1 MRKFDMNINL
11 SIIRSIRMSALIGT
25 TMLMATQVL
34 AADNQ
39 FTERFDFEPGQ
50 TLSLD
55 LSVGGSIK
63 VEGWDQAGIEV
74 TYGDKQT
81 SLDHYKIDIENVAGG
96 LSVDANALK
105 RISQSSLFFEFKA
118 PREMILDLYTAGGSV
133 ELSGLKGEF
142 SGKTSGGA
150 LRLDDLTG
158 QVDLRTGGGRILVQN
173 STLDGEVRTG
183 GGKVLVE
190 NVTGDIQASS
200 GGGTVT
206 YRKVYGNDG
215 NILSPNKSKL
225 EDASEE
231 TVLISNAGG
240 KIKVEAAPEGA
251 DVYTGG
257 GNIRVKGA
265 DRFVSARTGGG
276 DIEIDLLA
284 GWVKAGTGAGEIE
297 VFVADNAAHNGDIS
311 LTSGTGDI
319 LLTLPADFSMDLSVE
334 LGVTNNSNDK
344 YTLNSDFDI
353 DIETDDEWDYS
364 RGTPRKYTIGSAN
377 LNGGNHRVIIH
388 TTNGNVTIKKSN

>member
-1 MRKFDMNINL
+1 MNINL

-25 TMLMATQVL
+25 TMLMATQL
-34 AADNQ
+34 SAADNQ

-50 TLSLD
+50 TLSLN
-55 LSVGGSIK
+55 LSVGGSINVK
-63 VEGWDQAGIEV
+63 GWDQPGIEV

-105 RISQSSLFFEFKA
+105 GINQSNLFFEFKA
-118 PREMILDLYTAGGSV
+118 PRELILDLYTAGGSV

-150 LRLDDLTG
+150 LRLDDLAG
-158 QVDLRTGGGRILVQN
+158 QVNLRTGGGRILVQN

-183 GGKVLVE
+183 GGEVLVE

-215 NILSPNKSKL
+215 TILSPNKSKL

-240 KIKVEAAPEGA
+240 KIRVAAAPEGA

-297 VFVADNAAHNGDIS
+297 VFVAENAAHNGDIS

-334 LGVTNNSNDK
+334 LGVTNNSSDK

-364 RGTPRKYTIGSAN
+364 RGTPRKYTNGSAN
-377 LNGGNHRVIIH
+377 LNGGNHRVIIS

>member
-1 MRKFDMNINL
+1 M
-11 SIIRSIRMSALIGT
+11 LI
-25 TMLMATQVL
+25 ATQVS

-39 FTERFDFEPGQ
+39 FTERYDFEPGQ

-74 TYGDKQT
+74 TYGDEQT
-81 SLDHYKIDIENVAGG
+81 SLDHYKIDIKNGAGG
-96 LSVDANALK
+96 LSIDANELK
-105 RISQSSLFFEFKA
+105 RISQTSLFFEFKA
-118 PREMILDLYTAGGSV
+118 PREVILNLYTAGGSI
-133 ELSGLKGEF
+133 ELSGLEGEF
-142 SGKTSGGA
+142 SGETGGGT
-150 LRLDDLTG
+150 LHLDDLVG
-158 QVDLRTGGGRILVQN
+158 QVDLSTGGGRILVQN

-215 NILSPNKSKL
+215 SILSPNKGKL

-240 KIKVEAAPEGA
+240 KIKVDAAPEGA

-276 DIEIDLLA
+276 DVEIDLLS

-297 VFVADNAAHNGDIS
+297 VFVAENAAHNGDIK

-364 RGTPRKYTIGSAN
+364 RGTPRKYTNASAN

>member
-1 MRKFDMNINL
+1 MNINMN
-11 SIIRSIRMSALIGT
+11 IIRSIRLSVLVGT
-25 TMLMATQVL
+25 TLLIATQVS

-55 LSVGGSIK
+55 LSAGGSIK
-63 VEGWDQAGIEV
+63 IEGWDQSGIEV
-74 TYGDKQT
+74 TYGDKQI

-96 LSVDANALK
+96 LSIDVDTLK
-105 RISQSSLFFEFKA
+105 RINSSSLFFEFKA
-118 PREMILDLYTAGGSV
+118 PRAMVLDLYTAGGSV
-133 ELSGLKGEF
+133 ELSGLEGEF
-142 SGKTSGGA
+142 SGKTGGGA
-150 LRLDDLTG
+150 LILDDLAG
-158 QVDLRTGGGRILVQN
+158 QVDLRTGGGRIVVQN
-173 STLDGEVRTG
+173 STLDGRVGTG

-190 NVTGDIQASS
+190 NVTGDIRASS

-206 YRKVYGNDG
+206 YRKVYDNDG

-240 KIKVEAAPEGA
+240 KIRVDAAPEGA

-257 GNIRVKGA
+257 GKIRVKGA

-276 DIEIDLLA
+276 DIEIELLA

-297 VFVADNAAHNGDIS
+297 VFVAENAAHNGDIS
-311 LTSGTGDI
+311 LTSGNGDI
-319 LLTLPADFSMDLSVE
+319 LLTLPADFSLDLSVE
-334 LGVTNNSNDK
+334 LGVTNNSNDR
-344 YTLNSDFDI
+344 YTLSSDFDI
-353 DIETDDEWDYS
+353 DIETQDEWNYS

-377 LNGGNHRVIIH
+377 LNGGNHRVVIH
-388 TTNGNVTIKKSN
+388 TTNGNVTIRKSN

>member
-1 MRKFDMNINL
+1 MNINL

-25 TMLMATQVL
+25 TMLMATQL
-34 AADNQ
+34 SAADNQ

-50 TLSLD
+50 TLSLN
-55 LSVGGSIK
+55 LSVGGSINVK
-63 VEGWDQAGIEV
+63 GWDQPGIEV

-105 RISQSSLFFEFKA
+105 GINQSNLFFEFKA
-118 PREMILDLYTAGGSV
+118 PRELILDLYTAGGSV

-150 LRLDDLTG
+150 LRLDDLAG
-158 QVDLRTGGGRILVQN
+158 QVNLRTGGGRILVQN

-183 GGKVLVE
+183 GGEVLVE

-215 NILSPNKSKL
+215 TILSPNKSKL

-240 KIKVEAAPEGA
+240 KIRVAAAPEGA

-297 VFVADNAAHNGDIS
+297 VFVAENAAHNGDIS

-334 LGVTNNSNDK
+334 LGVTNNSSDK

-364 RGTPRKYTIGSAN
+364 RGTPRKFTNGSAN
-377 LNGGNHRVIIH
+377 LNGGNHRVIIS

>member
-1 MRKFDMNINL
+1 MNTNMNI
-11 SIIRSIRMSALIGT
+11 IRPIRLSALICLA
-25 TMLMATQVL
+25 MLIATHVS

-39 FTERFDFEPGQ
+39 FTESFDFEPGN

-63 VEGWDQAGIEV
+63 IEGWDQPGIEV

-81 SLDHYKIDIENVAGG
+81 SLDHYKIDFESNAGG
-96 LSVDANALK
+96 LSVDVNELK
-105 RISQSSLFFEFKA
+105 NNTQSSLYFEFKA
-118 PREMILDLYTAGGSV
+118 PREMVLDFYTAGGSLD
-133 ELSGLKGEF
+133 LSGLTGQF
-142 SGKTSGGA
+142 SGKSGGGS
-150 LRLDDLTG
+150 LHIDDVTGDLDLH
-158 QVDLRTGGGRILVQN
+158 TGGGRILVKN
-173 STLDGEVRTG
+173 STVDGEVRTG

-190 NVTGDIQASS
+190 NVNGDIRASS

-206 YRKVYGNDG
+206 YRNVRASDG
-215 NILSPNKSKL
+215 SVLSPNKRKL
-225 EDASEE
+225 EGASEA

-240 KIKVEAAPEGA
+240 GIKVDAAPEGA
-251 DVYTGG
+251 DVFTGG
-257 GNIRVKGA
+257 GGIRVKGA
-265 DRFVSARTGGG
+265 DRFVAAKTGGG

-297 VFVADNAAHNGDIS
+297 VFVAENAADNGDIN

-319 LLTLPADFSMDLSVE
+319 VLTLPANFSMDLSVE
-334 LGVTNNSNDK
+334 LGVTNNSNEK

-364 RGTPRKYTIGSAN
+364 RGTPRKYTLGSAN
-377 LNGGNHRVIIH
+377 LNGGNHRVNIH
-388 TTNGNVTIKKSN
+388 TTNGNVTIKKGN